1 MDEGAVRKLPAS
13 RAGFRGLPL
22 PGLRTHRRCEGNRSG
37 VPPRS
42 RPRAGCPTGGG
53 PDRRCLCV
61 PAHLTPVAH
70 WTVMGSG
77 PRTRYVVRGSM
88 CYRPSRNKAATGSV
102 EHNDRAIHRRNP
114 MSCKTI
120 ASFTRRDFLAGSAA
134 IAAVALTRDV
144 HAQAAAGPFK
154 LEPLGYANNTL
165 EPHID
170 ARTMEIHHDRHHAAY
185 VTNLNNAVKD
195 RSSVASMPLQDIL
208 AKLGDMPEAIRTA
221 VRNNGGGH
229 ANHTMFWQ
237 IMGPAGGQ
245 PQGDVAAAITRDLGG
260 LQKLQ
265 DDFNAAGLRVFGSGW
280 VFIPVTREG
289 KLALETKPNQD
300 TPLMDGKRVLLGNDV
315 WEHAYY
321 LTYQNRRADYLKA
334 WWNVVNWAKVGERY
348 AAAKSGTLTI

>member
-1 MDEGAVRKLPAS
+1 
-13 RAGFRGLPL
+13 
-22 PGLRTHRRCEGNRSG
+22 
-37 VPPRS
+37 
-42 RPRAGCPTGGG
+42 
-53 PDRRCLCV
+53 
-61 PAHLTPVAH
+61 
-70 WTVMGSG
+70 
-77 PRTRYVVRGSM
+77 
-88 CYRPSRNKAATGSV
+88 
-102 EHNDRAIHRRNP
+102 
-114 MSCKTI
+114 
-120 ASFTRRDFLAGSAA
+120 
-134 IAAVALTRDV
+134 
-144 HAQAAAGPFK
+144 
-154 LEPLGYANNTL
+154 
-165 EPHID
+165 
-170 ARTMEIHHDRHHAAY
+170 MEIHHDRHHAAY

-195 RSSVASMPLQDIL
+195 HSAVASMPLQDIL
-208 AKLGDMPEAIRTA
+208 AKLGEMPEAIRTA

-280 VFIPVTREG
+280 VFITVARDG

-348 AAAKSGTLTI
+348 GAAKAGTLTI